1 MLAKRWGVFL
11 CDCRST
17 LNMDLQKI
25 GNPASLVVVATNPEK
40 DIEDFASKA
49 DQLELEHVVVG
60 CCAKPSIFE
69 EALQGKTLHFL
80 DLKGKCFAPHSNLEQ
95 AHTKASK
102 MIEAEIR
109 VSNIKAKNPVPVNP
123 LQVGNRVVIFTEFSE
138 GLKLASMLDELMDG
152 DSAAVTLC
160 ISSDIEGLE
169 DGSPLLEQRTSLI
182 AVEGRL
188 GNLKITLEPDQILNG
203 GSQKRFDLKADQ
215 LIVLTKT
222 HPPGIKRRT
231 GVHLLSGVGNEILE
245 ETVRQVRDLV
255 GHFHKPVHLTYDQ
268 DICAGGDK
276 GMETCGRCISY
287 CPYDAI
293 SRQTENR
300 LRIQVDHLTCEG
312 CGACV
317 SACPTSALQFTE
329 PSPQEIYAR
338 MAALLESSKE
348 KQGNVEPPVIVFHC
362 EEMGRKVLETAGL
375 VPLPYSPGVLPVE
388 VPCLRYVS
396 ESNMLA
402 AMSLGAA
409 GVGLLG
415 CEDCPNGERELL
427 YQKYDFT
434 QLILQNFDLDQ
445 DRVRI
450 ITAEAGQ
457 EADAVEAINQFVSQL
472 SESPMV
478 PNWTTPS
485 QTLNRSIL
493 SDVLGDFIDQTGNEP
508 GRISLSSELPF
519 AFANINESGCTLC
532 RSCANVCPT
541 NAFRF
546 EEESNSLH
554 FKHINCVGCGLCEE
568 VCPENVITIKRE
580 LVLEKQSLDYTLV
593 AEDEMINCLKCKKPY
608 INRRALEAVESKL
621 FEIESL
627 KNTFSGNRKN
637 ILRMCPDCRT
647 VAAMMEVDRGWEP

>member
-434 QLILQNFDLDQ
+434 QLILQNFDLSQ

-478 PNWTTPS
+478 PSWTTPS
-485 QTLNRSIL
+485 QTLNRPIL
-493 SDVLGDFIDQTGNEP
+493 SDVLGGFIDQTGNEP

-593 AEDEMINCLKCKKPY
+593 AEDEMINCLKCEKPY

>member
-25 GNPASLVVVATNPEK
+25 GNPESLVVVATNPEK

-231 GVHLLSGVGNEILE
+231 GVHLLSSTESEILE

>member
-231 GVHLLSGVGNEILE
+231 GVHLLSSTESEILE

-434 QLILQNFDLDQ
+434 QLILQNFDLSQ

-593 AEDEMINCLKCKKPY
+593 AEDEMINCLKCEKPY

>member
-188 GNLKITLEPDQILNG
+188 GNLNITLEPDQILNG

-231 GVHLLSGVGNEILE
+231 GVHLLSSTESEILE

>member
-60 CCAKPSIFE
+60 CCAKPLIFE

-231 GVHLLSGVGNEILE
+231 GVHLLSSTESEILE

-478 PNWTTPS
+478 PSWTTPS
-485 QTLNRSIL
+485 QTLNRPIL
-493 SDVLGDFIDQTGNEP
+493 SDVLGGFIDQTGNEP

-593 AEDEMINCLKCKKPY
+593 AEDEMINCLKCEKPY

>member
-1 MLAKRWGVFL
+1 
-11 CDCRST
+11 
-17 LNMDLQKI
+17 MDLQKI

-80 DLKGKCFAPHSNLEQ
+80 DLKGKCFAPHSNIEQ

-203 GSQKRFDLKADQ
+203 DSQKRFDLKADQ

-231 GVHLLSGVGNEILE
+231 GVHLLSSTESEILE

-485 QTLNRSIL
+485 QTLNRPIL
-493 SDVLGDFIDQTGNEP
+493 SDVLGGFIDQTGNEP

-546 EEESNSLH
+546 EEESNSLY

-593 AEDEMINCLKCKKPY
+593 AEDEMVNCLKCKKPY

>member
-231 GVHLLSGVGNEILE
+231 GVHLLSSTESEILE

-348 KQGNVEPPVIVFHC
+348 KQGNVEPQVIVFHC

-485 QTLNRSIL
+485 QTLNRPIL
-493 SDVLGDFIDQTGNEP
+493 SDVLGGFIDQTGNEP

>member
-231 GVHLLSGVGNEILE
+231 GVHLLSSTESEILE

-485 QTLNRSIL
+485 QTLNRPIL

>member
-60 CCAKPSIFE
+60 CCAKPLIFE

-80 DLKGKCFAPHSNLEQ
+80 DLKGKCFAPHSNVEQ

-276 GMETCGRCISY
+276 GIETCGHCISY

-485 QTLNRSIL
+485 QTLNRPIL
-493 SDVLGDFIDQTGNEP
+493 SDVLGGFIDQTGNEP

-593 AEDEMINCLKCKKPY
+593 AEDEMINCLKCEKPY

>member
-60 CCAKPSIFE
+60 CCAKPLIFE

-80 DLKGKCFAPHSNLEQ
+80 DLKGKCFAPHSNIEQ

-231 GVHLLSGVGNEILE
+231 GVHLLSSTESEILE

>member
-80 DLKGKCFAPHSNLEQ
+80 DLKGKCFAPHSNIEQ

-231 GVHLLSGVGNEILE
+231 GVHLLSSTESEILE

-348 KQGNVEPPVIVFHC
+348 KQGNVEPQVIVFHC

>member
-60 CCAKPSIFE
+60 CCAKPLIFE

-80 DLKGKCFAPHSNLEQ
+80 DLKGKCFAPHSNVEQ

-231 GVHLLSGVGNEILE
+231 GVHLLSSTESEILE

-485 QTLNRSIL
+485 QTLNRPIL
-493 SDVLGDFIDQTGNEP
+493 SDVLGGFIDQTGNEP

-593 AEDEMINCLKCKKPY
+593 AEDEMINCLKCEKPY

>member
-1 MLAKRWGVFL
+1 M
-11 CDCRST
+11 
-17 LNMDLQKI
+17 
-25 GNPASLVVVATNPEK
+25 
-40 DIEDFASKA
+40 
-49 DQLELEHVVVG
+49 VVG
-60 CCAKPSIFE
+60 CCAKPLIFE

-123 LQVGNRVVIFTEFSE
+123 LQVGNRVVIYTEFPE
-138 GLKLASMLDELMDG
+138 GLKLANMLKDMGENG
-152 DSAAVTLC
+152 TGGVTLC
-160 ISSDIEGLE
+160 ISSEIEGLG
-169 DGSPLLEQRTSLI
+169 DSPLLEQRSALVG
-182 AVEGRL
+182 VEGRL
-188 GNLKITLEPDQILNG
+188 GNFQITLEPDSKTNG
-203 GSQKRFDLKADQ
+203 GTQNRFSLVADQ
-215 LIVLTKT
+215 LVVLTKA
-222 HPPGIKRRT
+222 PPSGVKRRT
-231 GVHLLSGVGNEILE
+231 GIHLLSSTESKILE
-245 ETVRQVRDLV
+245 ETATQVRELV

-593 AEDEMINCLKCKKPY
+593 AEDEMINCSKCEKPY

>member
-60 CCAKPSIFE
+60 CCAKPLIFE

-231 GVHLLSGVGNEILE
+231 GVHLLSSTESEILE

-276 GMETCGRCISY
+276 GMETCGHCISY

-485 QTLNRSIL
+485 QTLNRPIL
-493 SDVLGDFIDQTGNEP
+493 SDVLGGFIDQTGNEP

-593 AEDEMINCLKCKKPY
+593 AEDEMINCLKCEKPY

>member
-231 GVHLLSGVGNEILE
+231 GVHLLSSTESEILE

-434 QLILQNFDLDQ
+434 QLILQNFDLSQ

>member
-1 MLAKRWGVFL
+1 
-11 CDCRST
+11 
-17 LNMDLQKI
+17 
-25 GNPASLVVVATNPEK
+25 
-40 DIEDFASKA
+40 
-49 DQLELEHVVVG
+49 
-60 CCAKPSIFE
+60 
-69 EALQGKTLHFL
+69 
-80 DLKGKCFAPHSNLEQ
+80 
-95 AHTKASK
+95 
-102 MIEAEIR
+102 
-109 VSNIKAKNPVPVNP
+109 
-123 LQVGNRVVIFTEFSE
+123 
-138 GLKLASMLDELMDG
+138 
-152 DSAAVTLC
+152 
-160 ISSDIEGLE
+160 
-169 DGSPLLEQRTSLI
+169 
-182 AVEGRL
+182 
-188 GNLKITLEPDQILNG
+188 
-203 GSQKRFDLKADQ
+203 
-215 LIVLTKT
+215 
-222 HPPGIKRRT
+222 
-231 GVHLLSGVGNEILE
+231 
-245 ETVRQVRDLV
+245 
-255 GHFHKPVHLTYDQ
+255 
-268 DICAGGDK
+268 
-276 GMETCGRCISY
+276 
-287 CPYDAI
+287 
-293 SRQTENR
+293 
-300 LRIQVDHLTCEG
+300 
-312 CGACV
+312 
-317 SACPTSALQFTE
+317 
-329 PSPQEIYAR
+329 

-485 QTLNRSIL
+485 QTLNRPIL
-493 SDVLGDFIDQTGNEP
+493 SDVLGGFIDQTGNEP

>member
-60 CCAKPSIFE
+60 CCAKPLIFE

-231 GVHLLSGVGNEILE
+231 GVHLLSSTESEILE

-434 QLILQNFDLDQ
+434 QLILQNFDLSQ

-485 QTLNRSIL
+485 QTLNRPIL
-493 SDVLGDFIDQTGNEP
+493 SDVLGGFIDQTGNEP

>member
-231 GVHLLSGVGNEILE
+231 GVHLLSSTESEILE

-434 QLILQNFDLDQ
+434 QLILQNFDLSQ

-485 QTLNRSIL
+485 QTLNRPIL
-493 SDVLGDFIDQTGNEP
+493 SDVLGGFIDQTGNEP

-593 AEDEMINCLKCKKPY
+593 AEDEMINCLKCEKPY

>member
-60 CCAKPSIFE
+60 CCAKPLIFE

-80 DLKGKCFAPHSNLEQ
+80 DLKGKCFAPHSNVEQ

-231 GVHLLSGVGNEILE
+231 GVHLLSSTESEILE

>member
-60 CCAKPSIFE
+60 CCAKPLIFE

-593 AEDEMINCLKCKKPY
+593 AEDEMINCSKCEKPY

>member
-80 DLKGKCFAPHSNLEQ
+80 DLKGKCFAPHSNIEQ

-231 GVHLLSGVGNEILE
+231 GVHLLSSTESEILE

-434 QLILQNFDLDQ
+434 QLILQNFDLSQ

-478 PNWTTPS
+478 PSWTTPS
-485 QTLNRSIL
+485 QTLNRPIL
-493 SDVLGDFIDQTGNEP
+493 SDVLGGFIDQTGNEP

>member
-60 CCAKPSIFE
+60 CCAKPLIFE

-123 LQVGNRVVIFTEFSE
+123 LQVGNRVVIYTEFPE
-138 GLKLASMLDELMDG
+138 GLKLANMLKDMGENG
-152 DSAAVTLC
+152 TGGVTLC
-160 ISSDIEGLE
+160 ISSEIEGLG
-169 DGSPLLEQRTSLI
+169 DSPLLEQRSALVG
-182 AVEGRL
+182 VEGRL
-188 GNLKITLEPDQILNG
+188 GNFQITLEPDSKTNG
-203 GSQKRFDLKADQ
+203 GTQNRFSLVADQ
-215 LIVLTKT
+215 LVVLTKA
-222 HPPGIKRRT
+222 PPSGVKRRT
-231 GVHLLSGVGNEILE
+231 GIHLLSSTESKILE
-245 ETVRQVRDLV
+245 ETATQVRELV

-276 GMETCGRCISY
+276 GIETCGHCISY

-362 EEMGRKVLETAGL
+362 EEMGRKVLETAGEI
-375 VPLPYSPGVLPVE
+375 PLPYSSGVLPVE

-402 AMSLGAA
+402 AFSLGAA

-415 CEDCPNGERELL
+415 CENCPNGERELL

-434 QLILQNFDLDQ
+434 KLVLDNFELGQ
-445 DRVRI
+445 ERVGI
-450 ITAEAGQ
+450 VTVEEGL
-457 EADAVEAINQFVSQL
+457 EADAIGSVNEFVSQL
-472 SESPMV
+472 SDAPLAPS
-478 PNWTTPS
+478 WSTP
-485 QTLNRSIL
+485 R
-493 SDVLGDFIDQTGNEP
+493 QTGNREIMAEVLESFLEQTGKEP
-508 GRISLSSELPF
+508 GTMKLSPDLPF
-519 AFANINESGCTLC
+519 ALAEVEESGCTLC

-541 NAFRF
+541 NAFKF
-546 EEESNSLH
+546 DEENNSLY
-554 FKHINCVGCGLCEE
+554 FKHINCVGCGLCEQ
-568 VCPENVITIKRE
+568 VCPENVITLRSE
-580 LVLEKQSLDYTLV
+580 LFLEKPTLDYKKV
-593 AEDEMINCLKCKKPY
+593 VEDEMINCSKCEKPY

-627 KNTFSGNRKN
+627 KHTFSGDRKN
-637 ILRMCPDCRT
+637 ILKMCPDCRT
-647 VAAMMEVDRGWEP
+647 VVAMMEVEKGWEP